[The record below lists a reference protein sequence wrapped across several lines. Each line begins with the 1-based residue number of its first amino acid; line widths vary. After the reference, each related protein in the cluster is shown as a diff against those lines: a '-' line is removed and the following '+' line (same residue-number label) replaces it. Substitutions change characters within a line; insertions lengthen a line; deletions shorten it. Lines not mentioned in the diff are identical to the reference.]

1 MTDKKVKFIDR
12 VLTLQSKLAE
22 IIENGSCTE
31 QRIAIEK
38 LVYLDT
44 LLDYC
49 TTVQ

>member
-31 QRIAIEK
+31 QRKAIK
-38 LVYLDT
+38 MLVYLDT
-44 LLDYC
+44 LLDC
-49 TTVQ
+49 CINAE